1 MNRDR
6 ILKDVLALE
15 NSNICLELAT
25 GTGKTK
31 LAIERLKQRKCKKVL
46 IVIPRLVLIDN
57 WKRELGKWGYIY
69 SPIFTTYVSLHKHIG
84 EYDAVIYDEAHHITD
99 RCYEAIEHI
108 YSRNNIFLSA
118 TLKKDMKFKMRDA
131 FGDITY
137 YRVNIQQAIDGEI
150 LPEPKILLLPLYL
163 DTKNA
168 DYELV
173 IHPSGKITKEVLYRD
188 RWKYMRDKNI
198 KLVCK
203 CTQWQ
208 YMDYLNKNIDF
219 YKKRYMI
226 SRNEVI
232 KNKWLHLAGER
243 LKFLA
248 ECKNKYVLR
257 ILESLKDE
265 RTVTFCSSIK
275 QTEELGKYCINSQ
288 NKQSTEYLDAF
299 NEGKINHITSVNILN
314 EGVNLI
320 NCKYG
325 IFAVLNSSE
334 IMQIQKIG
342 RILRH
347 KEPVLIFPYYKD
359 TREAVILHKM
369 LENYDESFV
378 STIIINKI

>member
-1 MNRDR
+1 MSRSE
-6 ILKDVLALE
+6 ILRDVLALE
-15 NSNICLELAT
+15 GNNICFELAT

-31 LAIERLKQRKCKKVL
+31 LAIEILKKRKCKNVL
-46 IVIPRLVLIDN
+46 IVIPRLVLIRN
-57 WKRELGKWGYIY
+57 WEIELKKWGYTY
-69 SPIFTTYVSLHKHIG
+69 NPTFTTYISLHKHIG

-108 YSRNNIFLSA
+108 DSRTNIFLSA
-118 TLKKDMKFKMRDA
+118 TLKRDMKLKMRYA
-131 FGDITY
+131 FGSITY
-137 YRVNIQQAIDGEI
+137 YKVNTQQAIDEDI
-150 LPEPKILLLPLYL
+150 LPEPKILLLPLCL

-173 IHPSGKITKEVLYRD
+173 IHSSGKIRKEVLYRD

-219 YKKRYMI
+219 YKRRYMI

-232 KNKWLHLAGER
+232 KNKWLHLCSDR

-248 ECKNKYVLR
+248 ECKNDIITQILNKY
-257 ILESLKDE
+257 KDE
-265 RTVTFCSSIK
+265 RTVTFCCSIK
-275 QTEELGKYCINSQ
+275 QTEELGKFCINSQ

-299 NEGKINHITSVNILN
+299 NEGKINHITSVNMIN
-314 EGVNLI
+314 EGVNLT

-347 KEPVLIFPYYKD
+347 KEPVLIFPYYKE
-359 TREAVILHKM
+359 TREEEILHKM

-378 STIIINKI
+378 STININEI